1 MTTDRLTALALLSLA
16 ACSSAP
22 PTKVLTS
29 DSDGVSFAWDPEVT
43 NIGEVT
49 QLAQQY
55 CAGIGRTASLANNSS
70 ASPENT
76 LYATTYRCL
85 PPPKPS
91 S

>member
-1 MTTDRLTALALLSLA
+1 MGSRLALALPILA

-22 PTKVLTS
+22 PTSMLTS
-29 DSDGVSFAWDPEVT
+29 DFDGVSYTWAPEVT

-49 QLAQQY
+49 GLAQRY
-55 CAGIGRTASLANNSS
+55 CAGIGKAASLANNSS
-70 ASPENT
+70 ASPDGT
-76 LYATTYRCL
+76 LYATVYRCL